1 MKMDSEFIYHVI
13 SQNDWDLVC
22 DKGEYAPGSFVNE
35 GFIHFSFK
43 DQISG
48 VIDRYYKN
56 QENLLILKI
65 DINKLKSKLKLESVS
80 GYGEFPHLF
89 GKLNLD
95 SVTDIYKILRDDSN
109 ELIWQLFNNKIP

>member
-1 MKMDSEFIYHVI
+1 MRMNSEFIYHVI
-13 SQNDWDLVC
+13 LQNDWEQVC
-22 DKGEYAPGSFVNE
+22 DNDHYSPGSLAEE
-35 GFIHFSFK
+35 GFIHFSFE
-43 DQISG
+43 DQIPG
-48 VIDRYYKN
+48 VIERYYQN
-56 QENLLILKI
+56 QESLLILKI
-65 DINKLKSKLKLESVS
+65 DINKLKSKLKLESVA